1 MPRFLSLAEAVE
13 ECIRDGDSV
22 AMEGFTH
29 LIPYAAGHEVI
40 RQRRRRLT
48 LIKMTPDLLY
58 DQLIGM
64 GCAEKLTFSWG
75 GNPGVGSLHRF
86 RDAVENGW
94 PGALAIE
101 EHSHAAM
108 ANAYE
113 AGAAGLPCAVFRGY
127 LGVDLPKVNP
137 RISHVTCPFTGE
149 QLAAVPALRPDVA
162 VIHALKA
169 DRAGNVL
176 LEGIVG
182 VQKEVVLASRRS
194 IVTVEEIVEDFGPR
208 SFNAVILPAWTVGAI
223 VAVPGGA
230 YPSYAQGYYKRDN
243 AFYIAWD
250 EIARER
256 ETFHAWMKT
265 NVLEQGPEVFAE
277 HMRAHR
283 AKAAGKVA

>member
-1 MPRFLSLAEAVE
+1 MSRFLSLAEAVE
-13 ECIRDGDSV
+13 ECIRDGDTV
-22 AMEGFTH
+22 ALEGFTH
-29 LIPYAAGHEVI
+29 LIPYAAAHEII
-40 RQRRRRLT
+40 RQGKRRLT
-48 LIKMTPDLLY
+48 LIKMTPDLVF

-64 GCAEKLTFSWG
+64 GCADKLIFSWG

-94 PGALAIE
+94 PHPLAIE

-113 AGAAGLPCAVFRGY
+113 AGAAGLPCAIFRGY
-127 LGVDLPKVNP
+127 IGVDLPKVNP
-137 RISHVTCPFTGE
+137 RIKTVACPFTGE
-149 QLAAVPALRPDVA
+149 ALAAVPAHRPDVA

-176 LEGIVG
+176 IEGIVG
-182 VQKEVVLASRRS
+182 VQKEAVLAARRS
-194 IVTVEEIVEDFGPR
+194 IITVEEIVHEFGSR
-208 SFNAVILPAWTVGAI
+208 SFNAVILPSWTVGAI

-250 EIARER
+250 KVARER
-256 ETFHAWMKT
+256 ETFLAWMRA
-265 NVLEQGPEVFAE
+265 NVIEKGPDVFAE
-277 HMRAHR
+277 RVRGAR
-283 AKAAGKVA
+283 GKAA